1 MIDPD
6 LMILTILLVL
16 VIAVI
21 LTPPG
26 PGTPLRCPVPNR

>member
-1 MIDPD
+1 MIDMD
-6 LMILTILLVL
+6 LMILVILLAV

-26 PGTPLRCPVPNR
+26 PGTPLRSPVPSR